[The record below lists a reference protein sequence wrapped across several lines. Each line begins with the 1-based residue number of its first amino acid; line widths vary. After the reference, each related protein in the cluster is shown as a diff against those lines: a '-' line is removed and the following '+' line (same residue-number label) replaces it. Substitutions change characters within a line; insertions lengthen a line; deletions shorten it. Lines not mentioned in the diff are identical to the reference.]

1 MLAPVID
8 CRGLSCP
15 QPVLRVKEELDKGQ
29 PFAVIVDAAVAV
41 ENISRFLDHRGVGF
55 RVTPQGS
62 ESLIEVR

>member
-1 MLAPVID
+1 MSAPVID

-29 PFAVIVDAAVAV
+29 PFAVIVDAMVAL

-55 RVTPQGS
+55 TVTPQGA